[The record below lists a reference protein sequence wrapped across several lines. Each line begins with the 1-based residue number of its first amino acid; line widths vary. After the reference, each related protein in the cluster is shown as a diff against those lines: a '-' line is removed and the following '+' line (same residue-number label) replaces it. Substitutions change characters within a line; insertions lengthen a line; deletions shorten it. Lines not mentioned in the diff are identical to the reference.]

1 MLPFNIFDQR
11 LVKSNI
17 LQDLKARNIEIHTR
31 TTFLQGLLLLDEN
44 KIPSKFAK
52 YRKYFD
58 NWNKVQKKIKIPKFE
73 ICLKYALSNKYI
85 DKVIVGIDNSKQFNL
100 LIKSA
105 GYLKVQTKSIDASKE
120 IDLINP
126 SKW

>member
-11 LVKSNI
+11 LIKSNI
-17 LQDLKARNIEIHTR
+17 LQELKDRNIEIHTR
-31 TTFLQGLLLLDEN
+31 TTFLQGLLLLEGN
-44 KIPSKFAK
+44 KIPSKFEK
-52 YRKYFD
+52 YKKYFD
-58 NWNKVQKKIKIPKFE
+58 NWNKIQKKIKIPKFE

-100 LIKSA
+100 LIKAA
-105 GYLKVQTKSIDASKE
+105 GYLKIQTKSVDASKE